1 MAYIKKAD
9 RVSLEKN
16 NHELVKKAKKVK
28 AAGPV
33 DFVDD
38 DFTVDLINQLNK
50 ESGDKIAFNL
60 GTDDAPTNIKRWI
73 STGSKQLDF
82 IISNQLNGG
91 LPEGRIIEIQ
101 GPPSCGKSH
110 IAFEVAKSTQKMG
123 GIVVYIDTENAT
135 SLQNLKQLGIDV
147 SKGFVFVQTGC
158 TEEVFKT
165 AESTILKARAMK
177 KDVPVTIIWDSV
189 AATSPKAELEGNYDK
204 DTIGLQARVLGKGM
218 RKIANIIGNQ
228 NVLFLLLNQQ
238 RQKIGVMFGDPT
250 TTPGGM
256 SIPYTSSVRIKISS
270 TGQSLIMRGDMAVG
284 VKVKAKTIKNKVA
297 RPFREC
303 EFQIHFGIG
312 VREEEEV
319 FDLFR
324 AHCET
329 LGKDSLGVKVENH
342 HVMIAGTGAWKTFTI
357 TDGKTG
363 EVIVEKKFYKADFK
377 DIVNNPEYKDYID
390 ALFES
395 SLTMNAEA
403 TDHPTFAGLNS
414 GSIEE
419 VNAVKEQEER

>member
-1 MAYIKKAD
+1 VAYIKKAK
-9 RVSLEKN
+9 RIAMEQES
-16 NHELVKKAKKVK
+16 KKAKKTSNQVK
-28 AAGPV
+28 EV
-33 DFVDD
+33 EMLDD
-38 DFTVDLINQLNK
+38 DFTTDLINQLNK

-73 STGSKQLDF
+73 STGSRQLDF
-82 IISNQLNGG
+82 IIANQLNGG

-135 SLQNLKQLGIDV
+135 SLQNLRQLGINV
-147 SKGFVFVQTGC
+147 AKGFVFVQTGC
-158 TEEVFKT
+158 TEEVFTT

-189 AATSPKAELEGNYDK
+189 AATSPKAELEGSYEK
-204 DTIGLQARVLGKGM
+204 DTIGLQARVLGKGL

-256 SIPYTSSVRIKISS
+256 SIPYTASVRIKISS
-270 TGQSLIMRGDMAVG
+270 TGQSVILGKDESPIG

-297 RPFREC
+297 KPFREC
-303 EFQIHFGIG
+303 EFEIHFGIG
-312 VREEEEV
+312 IREEEQV

-324 AHCET
+324 SHCET
-329 LGKDSLGVKVENH
+329 LGKDSLGIAVGKNFVKVD
-342 HVMIAGTGAWKTFTI
+342 GGGAWKTFTI
-357 TDGKTG
+357 TDGETG
-363 EVIVEKKFYKADFK
+363 EVLVEKKFYKPDFK
-377 DIVNNPEYKDYID
+377 NILDNPEYEQYIN
-390 ALFES
+390 ALFVS
-395 SLTMNAEA
+395 SLTMTLEANA
-403 TDHPTFAGLNS
+403 HPTFVGVNS
-414 GSIEE
+414 DSVEE
-419 VNAVKEQEER
+419 ANALKEHQEEE